1 VLLRA
6 RLGAVAAYRFS
17 NLTSAIADRRSPL
30 RRYLDEHFP
39 HVRAVQRAY
48 REPPRQLLV
57 RGGPSDPAAIGAAYD
72 LGVRFVI
79 DPAHSPSIAL
89 YGFVTEP
96 RLLAVVDAVVSRAQ
110 SAAAHQDD
118 PEARDDLARA
128 CWALAWCTDVYRS
141 GGIRPESPL
150 APLLATGSFTPHALL
165 GLAGPDA
172 RRQLEELAAL
182 SRQHLLPHLRR
193 PVALGPTFEASALCA
208 ADADLI
214 AGQLLVDLK
223 TRLGPKDKETGRRS
237 DRLRTADLYQLLAY
251 VLFDRDDRFSIDSV
265 GIYSARY
272 AALTTWPLQQLLDDL
287 AGRTVDLPRARQQV
301 WELLGGSR

>member
-1 VLLRA
+1 M
-6 RLGAVAAYRFS
+6 AAYRFS
-17 NLTSAIADRRSPL
+17 NLTSAVADRRSPL
-30 RRYLDEHFP
+30 RRYLDDHFP
-39 HVRAVQRAY
+39 RVRPVQRAY
-48 REPPRQLLV
+48 REPPRRLLV
-57 RGGPSDPAAIGAAYD
+57 PGGPSDPAAIGAAYD
-72 LGVRFVI
+72 LGVRLVL
-79 DPAHSPSIAL
+79 DPTHSPSIAL

-118 PEARDDLARA
+118 QEARDDLARA

-150 APLLATGSFTPHALL
+150 APLLASGTFTPDALL
-165 GLAGPDA
+165 RLAGPDA
-172 RRQLEELAAL
+172 LRQLDELARL
-182 SRQHLLPHLRR
+182 SRQHLLAKLSR

-214 AGQLLVDLK
+214 AGRLLVDLK

-237 DRLRTADLYQLLAY
+237 DRLRTVDLYQLVAY
-251 VLFDRDDRFSIDSV
+251 VLFDRHDRFAVDSV

-287 AGRTVDLPRARQQV
+287 AGGPVDLPRARAQV
-301 WELLGGSR
+301 WRLLGGAG

>member
-1 VLLRA
+1 MLLRA

-96 RLLAVVDAVVSRAQ
+96 RLLAVVDAW
-110 SAAAHQDD
+110 
-118 PEARDDLARA
+118 L
-128 CWALAWCTDVYRS
+128 C
-141 GGIRPESPL
+141 
-150 APLLATGSFTPHALL
+150 
-165 GLAGPDA
+165 GLDA
-172 RRQLEELAAL
+172 ETFDG
-182 SRQHLLPHLRR
+182 LLPLVRR
-193 PVALGPTFEASALCA
+193 TFATIVPAERRT
-208 ADADLI
+208 I
-214 AGQLLVDLK
+214 G
-223 TRLGPKDKETGRRS
+223 EIGR
-237 DRLRTADLYQLLAY
+237 AH
-251 VLFDRDDRFSIDSV
+251 V
-265 GIYSARY
+265 
-272 AALTTWPLQQLLDDL
+272 
-287 AGRTVDLPRARQQV
+287 
-301 WELLGGSR
+301 